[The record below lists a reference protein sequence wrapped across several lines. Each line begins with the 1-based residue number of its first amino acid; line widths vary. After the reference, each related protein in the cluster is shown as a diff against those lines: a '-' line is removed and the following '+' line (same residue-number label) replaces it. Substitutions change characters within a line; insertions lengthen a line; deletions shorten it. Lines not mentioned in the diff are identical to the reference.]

1 MKQSKTKRCKA
12 EGCYERFEPAQPW
25 VVWCSPDC
33 GAVIGV
39 AKLEKIKA
47 AKFKA
52 EKKKD
57 KERKEKLESVSEL
70 ANKVQAYVN
79 KYVNLRDKHLPC
91 ICCGKSPYE
100 GVRHAG
106 HFKSR
111 GANSFLRFNLW
122 NIHSCC
128 YSCNYEKGGNI
139 NAYRPALVDKIGAE
153 KVEYLDNAP
162 RSREYTKEYLAR
174 LQKIMIKK
182 IKRLE
187 RRMETACNNAVMY

>member
-1 MKQSKTKRCKA
+1 MKQLKKKRCKA
-12 EGCYERFEPAQPW
+12 TGCYVCFDPSQPW
-25 VVWCSPDC
+25 VIWCSPEC
-33 GAVIGV
+33 GAVIGLT
-39 AKLEKIKA
+39 KLNKLKA
-47 AKFKA
+47 AKIKA

-57 KERKEKLESVSEL
+57 KERKEKQEKVS
-70 ANKVQAYVN
+70 AVAARVQKYVN

-91 ICCGKSPYE
+91 ICCGKSPYS

-111 GANSFLRFNLW
+111 GSNSFLRFNLW

-128 YSCNYEKGGNI
+128 YSCNTMKGGNI
-139 NAYRPALVDKIGAE
+139 NEYRPALVDKIGAE

-187 RRMETACNNAVMY
+187 KRMENENY